1 MERKTIRG
9 HIRAR
14 HEKFN
19 EKILILG
26 LVIVFLMVLPVCRAI
41 FVRIWDSEP
50 YKKHGALSV
59 KDGQLVD
66 SEGKPYQLKGVS
78 TDGVGKYPQYV
89 NRRAFKTLRD
99 KWGVNVI
106 RLALYTED
114 YNGYL
119 SGGDQKQ
126 LESVIDHGVRY
137 CSDLGMYCIIDWHI
151 LSDFNPNMHREEA
164 VEFFKKMSYRYRD
177 KGNVLYEI
185 CNEPSHGTPWS
196 QVKIYAKHV
205 LKELRKNSPNAIVL
219 IGTPKWCQDV
229 DHAAQDPI
237 TEYDNIMYTCHFY
250 AATHKKK
257 ERAKLRRALDMG
269 CPVFISEFGIC
280 GHDSNGTLD
289 KQSANEWKKII
300 QAHNLSY
307 CAWNLSNKKE
317 DFAFIKPD
325 VNKLSGW
332 NGWDLTGSGKWVRK
346 MIRGY

>member
-1 MERKTIRG
+1 MERKIGKG

-14 HEKFN
+14 HERFN
-19 EKILILG
+19 EKILIVG
-26 LVIVFLMVLPVCRAI
+26 LVIAFLMLLFVCRAV
-41 FVRIWDSEP
+41 FVRIWSPNP
-50 YKKHGALSV
+50 YKMHGPLSV
-59 KDGQLVD
+59 KGSQLVD
-66 SEGKPYQLKGVS
+66 SEGKPFQLKGVS

-99 KWGVNVI
+99 RWGVNVI

-119 SGGDQKQ
+119 SGGDQKA

-137 CSDLGMYCIIDWHI
+137 CSDLGLYCIIDWHI
-151 LSDFNPNMHREEA
+151 LSDYNPNMHRKEA
-164 VEFFKKMSYRYRD
+164 AKFFKKMTLRYRNN
-177 KGNVLYEI
+177 GNVLYEI
-185 CNEPSHGTPWS
+185 CNEPSTGTTWN
-196 QVKIYAKHV
+196 QVKSYAKYV
-205 LKELRKNSPNAIVL
+205 LKGLRRNSPKSVVL

-229 DHAAQDPI
+229 HLAAADPL

-250 AATHKKK
+250 AATHKGK
-257 ERAKLRRALDMG
+257 ERAKLKKALDMD

-280 GHDSNGTLD
+280 GHKHDGTLD
-289 KQSANEWKKII
+289 KKSANEWKKII
-300 QAHNLSY
+300 QAHGLSY
-307 CAWNLSNKKE
+307 CAWNLTNKKE

-332 NGWDLTGSGKWVRK
+332 NTWDLTGSGRWIRK